1 MDGAHLAA
9 AEDATFAKVLPI
21 DSKVFAHVEGP
32 GSRISR
38 ARRYSL
44 VSGGSTNAFICL
56 WILRRAVLS
65 HPFGMGYEL
74 DLDALAKAG

>member
-9 AEDATFAKVLPI
+9 AEDATFARVLPI

-32 GSRISR
+32 GSGISR

-44 VSGGSTNAFICL
+44 VSGGSTNALIYL
-56 WILRRAVLS
+56 WILPRTVLS

-74 DLDALAKAG
+74 NLTRSQKQG